1 MFGGQCQQVI
11 KLFDMKFNVKQL
23 IDDCGGVANLSKTI
37 GVSRITPYRWIQQD
51 MITTTKLSEIKKH
64 FTLDVDLYFEED
76 KNGNG
81 KPGA

>member
-37 GVSRITPYRWIQQD
+37 GVSRTTPYRWIQQD

-64 FTLDVDLYFEED
+64 FALDVDLYFEED

>member
-1 MFGGQCQQVI
+1 
-11 KLFDMKFNVKQL
+11 
-23 IDDCGGVANLSKTI
+23 
-37 GVSRITPYRWIQQD
+37 

-64 FTLDVDLYFEED
+64 FALDVDLYFEED